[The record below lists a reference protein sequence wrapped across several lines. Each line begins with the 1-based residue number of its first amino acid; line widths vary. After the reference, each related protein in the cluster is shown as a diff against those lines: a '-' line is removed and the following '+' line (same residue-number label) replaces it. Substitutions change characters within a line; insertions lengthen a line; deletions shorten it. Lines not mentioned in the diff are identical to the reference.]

1 MKNLQTQHLKS
12 DLRVKDKANAESRD
26 RLAEERTEL
35 ANERT
40 FLAYLRTAMGFV
52 LAGFS
57 LIQFFRH
64 QVFIWVGVLIVP
76 VGFFVGIVGLRR
88 YLEKRRFIRLHRN
101 IYQPT
106 SSMHAHVAEMEKRDA
121 ENAAG
126 KTNLNSGPLI

>member
-1 MKNLQTQHLKS
+1 MENLQTHHLKR

-40 FLAYLRTAMGFV
+40 FLAYLRTAMGLV

-64 QVFIWVGVLIVP
+64 QVFIWVGILLIP
-76 VGFFVGIVGLRR
+76 VGFFVGGIALKRF
-88 YLEKRRFIRLHRN
+88 LEKRRFIKLHRD

-106 SSMHAHVAEMEKRDA
+106 SSIHAQVAEMEKRDA
-121 ENAAG
+121 ENAADRTSFKPG
-126 KTNLNSGPLI
+126 TI